1 MKKLITIICLMFG
14 LIISGFATVSA
25 ENTTSYATPKF
36 AVFLAGVKG
45 LSRNKEQLDEIYSRI
60 PLFADAMH
68 CELIP
73 VEKSNGIVQDYI
85 LDNKIDRALS
95 TSDLI
100 ALGDKLGADYIVYEQ
115 FYPNAVHVGGAFH
128 TSPRVDGDLTI
139 RVFGVKEQK
148 DVYTDSV
155 SLFDKKIG
163 ELREETLAFC
173 DKSIKAIQAIPY
185 IAFEN

>member
-25 ENTTSYATPKF
+25 ENTTFPVTPEV
-36 AVFLAGVKG
+36 AVFLMGAKG
-45 LSRNKEQLDEIYSRI
+45 LSKNKEQLDEIYAKI
-60 PLFADAMH
+60 PLFANAMH

-73 VEKSNGIVQDYI
+73 VENANSTANDYI

-115 FYPNAVHVGGAFH
+115 FYPNSVHGGGAFH
-128 TSPRVDGDLTI
+128 TSARVDGDLTI
-139 RVFGVKEQK
+139 RVFSVKKQK

-155 SLFDKKIG
+155 NLFDKKIG
-163 ELREETLAFC
+163 ELREEMLAFC
-173 DKSIKAIQAIPY
+173 DKSVKAIQAMPY
-185 IAFEN
+185 ITSEN

>member
-1 MKKLITIICLMFG
+1 MKKLIMIVCLIFG
-14 LIISGFATVSA
+14 LIISGATTVSA
-25 ENTTSYATPKF
+25 ENTMSPATPKV
-36 AVFLAGVKG
+36 AVFLAGAKV
-45 LSRNKEQLDEIYSRI
+45 LSKNKEQLDEIYAKI

-73 VEKSNGIVQDYI
+73 VEKSNSTANDYI

-115 FYPNAVHVGGAFH
+115 FYPNAVHGGGAFH
-128 TSPRVDGDLTI
+128 PSARVDGDLTI
-139 RVFGVKEQK
+139 RVFSAKEQK

-155 SLFDKKIG
+155 NLFDKKIG
-163 ELREETLAFC
+163 ELREEMLAFC
-173 DKSIKAIQAIPY
+173 DKAIKAIQSMPY
-185 IAFEN
+185 ITSEN

>member
-1 MKKLITIICLMFG
+1 MKKLITIICLMLG
-14 LIISGFATVSA
+14 LIISGFATVST
-25 ENTTSYATPKF
+25 ENTTAPATPKV
-36 AVFLAGVKG
+36 AVFLAGAKV
-45 LSRNKEQLDEIYSRI
+45 LSKNKEQLDEIYAKI

-73 VEKSNGIVQDYI
+73 VEKANSTANDYI

-115 FYPNAVHVGGAFH
+115 FYPNAIHGGGAFH
-128 TSPRVDGDLTI
+128 PSMRVDGDLTI
-139 RVFGVKEQK
+139 RVFSVKGQK

-163 ELREETLAFC
+163 ELREEMLAFC
-173 DKSIKAIQAIPY
+173 DKSIKAIQAMPY
-185 IAFEN
+185 IASEN

>member
-1 MKKLITIICLMFG
+1 MKKLIMIVCLIFG
-14 LIISGFATVSA
+14 LIISGATTVSA
-25 ENTTSYATPKF
+25 ENTMSPATPKV
-36 AVFLAGVKG
+36 AVFLAGAKV
-45 LSRNKEQLDEIYSRI
+45 LSKNKEQLDEIYAKI

-73 VEKSNGIVQDYI
+73 VEKSNSTANDYI

-115 FYPNAVHVGGAFH
+115 FYPNSVHGGGAFH
-128 TSPRVDGDLTI
+128 PSARVDGDLTI
-139 RVFGVKEQK
+139 RVFSVKEQK

-163 ELREETLAFC
+163 ELREEMLAFC
-173 DKSIKAIQAIPY
+173 DKSIKAIQAMPY
-185 IAFEN
+185 ITSEN